1 MTRRKILLC
10 VVLVLAVVAIVRF
23 GTAAHSEIY
32 TSEGSYVMS
41 AGEDLGVAKERAK
54 VAALRNAI
62 EQAAAYV
69 ESYALAKNFK
79 PNSDAVELIA
89 VNVTESVGKP
99 RFNIENQI
107 IRVTVKAQ
115 VDDAAINRLLNM
127 DLHENIIQYKAL
139 RRGEDKQEKYLAE
152 LKSQS
157 ADNPDDKELLAKKFS
172 ETDKVFLSHQKL
184 HEALKLY
191 NKDDYKGTIR
201 LCNEAIR
208 LNPTYNFSYN
218 NRALALMGLE
228 QYEQAIED
236 FGMSIQLHPA
246 CFNAYNNRGNIY
258 RHFKQYD
265 KAIDDHNN
273 AIRIK
278 PTSEDSYIH
287 RGLDYYYSGEYDK
300 ALQDFDKAIELNP
313 NYNVTYNHRGKCYQ
327 ALGDEAKA
335 QADFDKA
342 KELGYN
348 S

>member
-1 MTRRKILLC
+1 KIFAC
-10 VVLVLAVVAIVRF
+10 VVSVPVVVAIVMF

-32 TSEGSYVMS
+32 IGEGSYVMS

-62 EQAAAYV
+62 ENAGVYV
-69 ESYALAKNFK
+69 KSYALAKNFN
-79 PNSDAVELIA
+79 PNSDAVEVIA
-89 VNVTESVGKP
+89 VNVVESVGKP
-99 RFNIENQI
+99 NFNIENRI
-107 IRVTVKAQ
+107 VRVTVKAQ
-115 VDDAAINRLLNM
+115 VDDDAINRLLNV
-127 DLHENIIQYKAL
+127 DLHENITQYKAL

-172 ETDKVFLSHQKL
+172 EADKVFLSHQKL

-191 NKDDYKGTIR
+191 NKGDYKGTIR

-228 QYEQAIED
+228 RYEQAIED
-236 FGMSIQLHPA
+236 FGMSIRLHPA
-246 CFNAYNNRGNIY
+246 CFNAYNNRGEIY
-258 RHFKQYD
+258 RRLNQYD

-278 PTSEDSYIH
+278 PTSEDSYLN
-287 RGLDYYYSGEYDK
+287 RGLDYYYLGEYEK

-313 NYNVTYNHRGKCYQ
+313 NYNVTYSHRGKCYQ

-335 QADFDKA
+335 QADFAKA

-348 S
+348 R

>member
-1 MTRRKILLC
+1 MIRRKILAC
-10 VVLVLAVVAIVRF
+10 VVSVLAIVAVMTF
-23 GTAAHSEIY
+23 GIAAHSEIY
-32 TSEGSYVMS
+32 IGEGSYVMS

-54 VAALRNAI
+54 VDALRNAI
-62 EQAAAYV
+62 EKAGVYV
-69 ESYALAKNFK
+69 KSYALAKNFN
-79 PNSDAVELIA
+79 PNSDAVEVIA
-89 VNVTESVGKP
+89 VNVVESAGEP
-99 RFNIENQI
+99 HFNIENQI
-107 IRVTVKAQ
+107 ISVTVKAQ
-115 VDDAAINRLLNM
+115 VDDSEINRLLDM

-139 RRGEDKQEKYLAE
+139 RRGEDKQENYLAE

-157 ADNPDDKELLAKKFS
+157 ADNLDDKELLAKKFS
-172 ETDKVFLSHQKL
+172 NADKVFLSHQKL

-191 NKDDYKGTIR
+191 NKGDYKGTIR

-208 LNPTYNFSYN
+208 LNPAYNFSYN
-218 NRALALMGLE
+218 NRALALMGLG

-236 FGMSIQLHPA
+236 FGTSIQLHPA

-278 PTSEDSYIH
+278 PASEDSYIQ
-287 RGLDYYYSGEYDK
+287 RGLDYYCSGEYEK

-313 NYNVTYNHRGKCYQ
+313 NYNMTYNHRGACYR

-348 S
+348 R

>member
-1 MTRRKILLC
+1 MMFA
-10 VVLVLAVVAIVRF
+10 AVTYA
-23 GTAAHSEIY
+23 EIFNG
-32 TSEGSYVMS
+32 EGSYVMS
-41 AGEDLGVAKERAK
+41 ELEELTIAKERAK
-54 VAALRNAI
+54 VITMRNAI
-62 EQAAAYV
+62 ENVGVYV
-69 ESYALAKNFK
+69 KSYALTKNVNL
-79 PNSDAVELIA
+79 NSDAAELIA
-89 VNVTESVGKP
+89 VNVIESVGKP
-99 RFNIENQI
+99 HFNIKNQI
-107 IRVTVKAQ
+107 IRVTVKAR
-115 VDDAAINRLLNM
+115 VDDDAINRLLNV

-139 RRGEDKQEKYLAE
+139 RRGEDKQEKFLVE
-152 LKSQS
+152 LKKQS
-157 ADNPDDKELLAKKFS
+157 ADNPSDKELLAKKFS
-172 ETDKVFLSHQKL
+172 EADKVFLSHQKL

-191 NKDDYKGTIR
+191 NKGDFNGTIR

-278 PTSEDSYIH
+278 PVSEDSYIH
-287 RGLDYYYSGEYDK
+287 RGLDYYFSGEYEK
-300 ALQDFDKAIELNP
+300 ALQDFNKAIALNP
-313 NYNVTYNHRGKCYQ
+313 NYNVTYTHRGKCYQ

-335 QADFDKA
+335 QADFAKA
-342 KELGYN
+342 EELGYN
-348 S
+348 R